1 MNQLTMQE
9 LEAIR
14 ERIEDIWF
22 DKAYVKGDPWK
33 GYEVRCANIGQ
44 LIAET
49 SSKIDAEFIANAR
62 TDIPKLLA
70 EVDRLREALE
80 FYADGSNNEYEL
92 NNAPWYT
99 ELKESKVMMDHGWR
113 AKKALEGGD

>member
-1 MNQLTMQE
+1 MNQLTTQE

-14 ERIEDIWF
+14 ERIDEIWF
-22 DKAYVKGDPWK
+22 YKAYVKGDPWK

-49 SSKIDAEFIANAR
+49 SSKIDADFIANAR

-70 EVDRLREALE
+70 EVDRLRKAIDNAASLLPDGENRLANRYLCEALG
-80 FYADGSNNEYEL
+80 ADENNYGFFGE
-92 NNAPWYT
+92 
-99 ELKESKVMMDHGWR
+99 
-113 AKKALEGGD
+113 EGD